1 MRRRQLLA
9 ALAVAAATP
18 RLALAGEAR
27 RVPLTKAFPFLAA
40 YYGLAPEA
48 RSRFHLGYRAVRGK
62 QAITEFSAWVAPP
75 AGPATPLPM
84 DARGM
89 VTRLPTP
96 EQMKAGG
103 DLVIA
108 TPDASLANELRASMA
123 SQPQLDATQIAAA
136 LAQLNADIAKF
147 AGPLR
152 FAAPKMTAAFFPDA
166 GAGQALLAD
175 GHAAPLP
182 VYASP
187 FAGPVAYFEPAR
199 AVGARA
205 VLLARAPS
213 RIILGAHPKTA

>member
-1 MRRRQLLA
+1 LRRRLLIA
-9 ALAVAAATP
+9 AFAFAAAAP
-18 RLALAGEAR
+18 GLAIASEAR
-27 RVPLTKAFPFLAA
+27 RVPLAKAFPFLAA

-48 RSRFHLGYRAVRGK
+48 RTRFHFGYRAVRGR
-62 QAITEFSAWVAPP
+62 QAITEFSASIAPP
-75 AGPATPLPM
+75 GGPLTPLPM

-108 TPDASLANELRASMA
+108 TPDAGLAIEVRASMA
-123 SQPQLDATQIAAA
+123 SEAQLDAAQIAAA

-152 FAAPKMTAAFFPDA
+152 CAVPKMTAAFFPDA

-175 GHAAPLP
+175 GRAAPLP

-187 FAGPVAYFEPAR
+187 FAGPVAYFEPAS
-199 AVGARA
+199 AAGARA